1 MDLQEQNIV
10 DIEELVKL
18 CTRMEEAC
26 SGFTRFDF
34 CQILDATDNFS
45 EKMIV
50 GWGGFGK
57 VYKVSQHRNKLTK

>member
-10 DIEELVKL
+10 DIEELVEL

-26 SGFTRFDF
+26 AGFTRFDF

-45 EKMIV
+45 ERRIL
-50 GWGGFGK
+50 GLGGFGT
-57 VYKVSQHRNKLTK
+57 VYKVNMCQYPN